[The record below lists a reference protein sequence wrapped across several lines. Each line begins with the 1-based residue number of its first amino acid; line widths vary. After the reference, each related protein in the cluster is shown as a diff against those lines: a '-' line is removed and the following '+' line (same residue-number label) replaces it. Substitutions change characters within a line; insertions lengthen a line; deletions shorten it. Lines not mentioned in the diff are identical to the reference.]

1 MKIVADQNIY
11 SVENAFSDCGTVLKV
26 PSYKI
31 TRSILQ
37 DAQALLVRS
46 VTPVNQE
53 LLEGTAVKFV
63 ASVTIG
69 VDHVDLDYLREN
81 NIGFAHAPG
90 SNADSVAEYVVAAI
104 FQTAL
109 RMNRD
114 HRELRVGVVGA
125 GNVGGRVCRLARVLG
140 MDCLLNDPP
149 KRDLTGQEIYLP
161 LGEVLENSDI
171 VSLHVPLT
179 TTDPYPTYHMVNSE
193 FVKRMKKGAALI
205 NTSRGKVVDEQS
217 FRTVRDHLGVVVLDV
232 FGNEPSINPD
242 TMKLADIATPHV
254 AGYSL
259 DGKLRGT
266 EMIYESMC
274 AFFFKTPSWSADTC
288 ALHTE
293 RVDLDLRAS
302 SNPLYDAV
310 AKAYPIMED
319 DEQFRQLFSV
329 QKDQQARFFEELRRN
344 YPRRLEFSHFTVLID
359 EKQKMYADV
368 LRDLRFTVVTR
379 GDKKTPEGA

>member
-11 SVENAFSDCGTVLKV
+11 SVENAFSDCGTVVKV

-31 TRSILQ
+31 NRSILQ

-63 ASVTIG
+63 ASATIG
-69 VDHVDLDYLREN
+69 VDHVDLDYLRDN

-109 RMNRD
+109 RINRD
-114 HRELRVGVVGA
+114 HRELKVGVIGA
-125 GNVGGRVCRLARVLG
+125 GNVGSRVCRLARVLG
-140 MDCLLNDPP
+140 MDCLVNDPP
-149 KRDLTGQEIYLP
+149 KRDLTGQGIYLP
-161 LGEVLENSDI
+161 LEEVLENSDI
-171 VSLHVPLT
+171 VSLHVPLI
-179 TTDPYPTYHMVNSE
+179 TTDPYPTYHMVNSD
-193 FVKRMKKGAALI
+193 FIGRMKKGAALI
-205 NTSRGKVVDEQS
+205 NTARGKVLDEKS
-217 FRTVRDHLGVVVLDV
+217 FRTVRDHLGAVVLDV
-232 FGNEPSINPD
+232 FENEPSINPD
-242 TMKLADIATPHV
+242 MVRLADIATPHI

-266 EMIYESMC
+266 EMIYEFMC
-274 AFFFKTPSWSADTC
+274 AFFFKTPSWSADSC

-293 RVDLDLRAS
+293 RVELDLTS
-302 SNPLYDAV
+302 SPNPLYDAV
-310 AKAYPIMED
+310 GKAYPIMED

-329 QKDQQARFFEELRRN
+329 QKDQQARFFEELRKN
-344 YPRRLEFSHFTVLID
+344 YPKRLEFPHYTVLID
-359 EKQKMYADV
+359 EKQKAYADV
-368 LRDLRFTVVTR
+368 LRDLRFTVETR
-379 GDKKTPEGA
+379 GENKSSEGN